1 MRKLFQMTKS
11 VQIFYSSGEGE
22 APNLEAI
29 LFSNLTFEK
38 ADLEKVKNKTRKRLP
53 LVAGKQKR
61 CSTPL
66 FASC

>member
-1 MRKLFQMTKS
+1 M
-11 VQIFYSSGEGE
+11 SSGEGE
-22 APNLEAI
+22 APNLEAV
-29 LFSNLTFEK
+29 LFSNVTFEK